1 MEPIFHS
8 TILHRTATMFEDD
21 VHIAGILVH
30 ARPELI
36 ERVQENIQSLDG
48 AEVLT
53 ATQSGKI
60 VVTLE
65 AESSSGISETMAAIG
80 DVYGVVST
88 ALVYEHH
95 EAAEI
100 RLEDYNAGAVQLH

>member
-1 MEPIFHS
+1 M
-8 TILHRTATMFEDD
+8 DQD

-36 ERVQENIQSLDG
+36 ERVQEYIQCVDG

-53 ATQSGKI
+53 ATSSGKI

-65 AESSSGISETMAAIG
+65 SETSAGIVDAIAAIG

-88 ALVYEHH
+88 SLVYEHH
-95 EAAEI
+95 EAAEDGI
-100 RLEDYNAGAVQLH
+100 APDRGPDPDTLH

>member
-1 MEPIFHS
+1 MEP
-8 TILHRTATMFEDD
+8 EEE

-48 AEVLT
+48 ADVLT

-65 AESSSGISETMAAIG
+65 SETSAGIIEALAAIG
-80 DVYGVVST
+80 DVYGVLST

-95 EAAEI
+95 EASDI
-100 RLEDYNAGAVQLH
+100 RLDPDFGCGASQIQ

>member
-1 MEPIFHS
+1 MLE
-8 TILHRTATMFEDD
+8 ED

-36 ERVQENIQSLDG
+36 ERVQENIQLLEG

-65 AESSSGISETMAAIG
+65 AESSSGISEAMAAIG
-80 DVYGVVST
+80 DVYGVVS
-88 ALVYEHH
+88 ASLVYEHH
-95 EAAEI
+95 ESSEI
-100 RLEDYNAGAVQLH
+100 RLDEYGTGNTQLH

>member
-1 MEPIFHS
+1 MEQ
-8 TILHRTATMFEDD
+8 EQDVD
-21 VHIAGILVH
+21 VHIAGILVY

-65 AESSSGISETMAAIG
+65 SETSAGIVEALAAIG
-80 DVYGVVST
+80 DVYGVLST

-95 EAAEI
+95 EASDI
-100 RLEDYNAGAVQLH
+100 RIDHDFGAGAAQIQ

>member
-1 MEPIFHS
+1 MEQEQDI
-8 TILHRTATMFEDD
+8 
-21 VHIAGILVH
+21 HIAGILVH
-30 ARPELI
+30 VRPELT
-36 ERVQENIQSLDG
+36 EHVQENIQSLDG

-65 AESSSGISETMAAIG
+65 SETSAGIVETLAAIG
-80 DVYGVVST
+80 DVYGVVSA

-95 EAAEI
+95 EACDI
-100 RLEDYNAGAVQLH
+100 RLEQDFGSGASQIQ

>member
-1 MEPIFHS
+1 MEADI
-8 TILHRTATMFEDD
+8 
-21 VHIAGILVH
+21 HIGGILVH

-36 ERVQENIQSLDG
+36 ERVQENSSCLDG

-65 AESSSGISETMAAIG
+65 SETSAGIDEALAAIG

-95 EAAEI
+95 EASDI
-100 RLEDYNAGAVQLH
+100 QLDLDRSGTKLQ

>member
-1 MEPIFHS
+1 M
-8 TILHRTATMFEDD
+8 DQD

-36 ERVQENIQSLDG
+36 ERVQEYIQCVDG

-53 ATQSGKI
+53 ATSSGKI

-65 AESSSGISETMAAIG
+65 SETSAGIVDAIAAIG

-88 ALVYEHH
+88 ALVYEHY
-95 EAAEI
+95 EAA
-100 RLEDYNAGAVQLH
+100 DCAAAPDSSPDPDTLH

>member
-1 MEPIFHS
+1 ME
-8 TILHRTATMFEDD
+8 TEED

-65 AESSSGISETMAAIG
+65 SETSAGIVEALAAIG
-80 DVYGVVST
+80 DVYGVLST

-95 EAAEI
+95 EASDI
-100 RLEDYNAGAVQLH
+100 RLEQDFGFGASQIQ